1 MQQPERLVGY
11 VPYKGQEVPF
21 EFDFDEFTLFLYP
34 AKEITQKSFFAM
46 GDKPYDPSKHEWI
59 PHKKITGTCADNRKV
74 IFSIGNLL
82 ASFNSFPAYNV
93 DWYCYGTPGF
103 NHDQITALYFEGDIV
118 DSFYNPKKALD
129 FNVQVNPGAEDFS
142 RISVSITPPKTI
154 LCGACKITDSI
165 NAKIEI
171 TTYGIPNALN
181 YSQPIYAKSQLSF
194 TFDSPLDLDTALS
207 VITNLQKF
215 FVFITY
221 RFDVRNQN
229 ATLISYNKE
238 GKQVHSSLLAF
249 PKKEIAPI
257 DGNHSKRII
266 DYDILKEQT
275 GKLIEEL
282 NANKILLDQTP
293 TIDTRNSITPG
304 RTAMIFAAFE
314 RVVNSYY
321 GIDAGRSDEYKNI
334 KQEFGKHLDDFIN
347 SKTGKAK
354 KHATQIKNLFN
365 YFDSSLEQKVKHA
378 LNDCFAT
385 MSPLLNNKYN
395 DCNTKT
401 IEALCKRLN
410 KLRNFLVHG
419 NLGLEINPI
428 HVADIQFLEVLIY
441 AIVLKHVGISPE
453 ASRTALGQLFNE
465 SSLL

>member
-1 MQQPERLVGY
+1 MLLQQPERLVGY

-34 AKEITQKSFFAM
+34 DKEITQKSFFAM

-74 IFSIGNLL
+74 IFSIGNLP

-229 ATLISYNKE
+229 ATLFSYNKE

-249 PKKEIAPI
+249 PKKGIAPI

-266 DYDILKEQT
+266 EYDILKEHT

-282 NANKILLDQTP
+282 KLEHV
-293 TIDTRNSITPG
+293 TIDHIPKFEDRNTITP
-304 RTAMIFAAFE
+304 AYIMMVFAAFE
-314 RVVNSYY
+314 RVFKSYY
-321 GIDAGRSDEYKNI
+321 MPNILQCKN
-334 KQEFGKHLDDFIN
+334 KEAADQFK
-347 SKTGKAK
+347 
-354 KHATQIKNLFN
+354 KNLRLKLQ
-365 YFDSSLEQKVKHA
+365 YA
-378 LNDCFAT
+378 INDCHEIIE
-385 MSPLLNNKYN
+385 PLLREKY
-395 DCNTKT
+395 T
-401 IEALCKRLN
+401 EADRSELCDRLR
-410 KLRNFLVHG
+410 KLRN
-419 NLGLEINPI
+419 NLAHYNFDLTIDAI
-428 HVADIQFLEVLIY
+428 HVADTRFLEVLIY

-465 SSLL
+465 TSLL